1 MEGEE
6 RVEGEESVEG
16 DQFYYEDRIYY
27 RKLPCMMGELS
38 RRKKLCR
45 YFEMKALR
53 QEKASAASQRE
64 VIQYTSPL
72 LNSLLT
78 FIAEVESKEGCTQ

>member
-1 MEGEE
+1 
-6 RVEGEESVEG
+6 
-16 DQFYYEDRIYY
+16 
-27 RKLPCMMGELS
+27 MMGELS

-53 QEKASAASQRE
+53 QEKASAAGQRE
-64 VIQYTSPL
+64 VIQYTRPL

-78 FIAEVESKEGCTQ
+78 FIAEVESKEGCTQRVQPCQQKEIFINNA